1 MLKIQQGM
9 AMKWRLKQVEI
20 STPIGISF
28 LSFRSLEKAVDINRM
43 DDFADREQEEQE
55 RLTKESIMRKIKE
68 CLDMADE
75 VQKYNIKLR
84 EENKEIREKYEKE
97 RAKVFQLNMELEKR
111 NNPKVN
117 KINKLSRANLKLGK
131 FETSTLS

>member
-9 AMKWRLKQVEI
+9 QMKWRLKQVGI
-20 STPIGISF
+20 STPIGIPF
-28 LSFRSLEKAVDINRM
+28 LSFRSLEKAVDINRR